1 MYEKSMPAITFLP
14 DNIKEETR
22 TDETILDV
30 AQRSSIPLTHV
41 CQGNARCST
50 CRVQIVKGLENVS
63 PRSDGENVIAGKMGF
78 SPEIRLACQAKVSGD
93 VTVHR
98 LVLDEVDVEMTS
110 LLIRE
115 SNASQTGFEKKVLI
129 LFADIRGFTSLAEAL
144 LPYDV
149 VHILNRYFHL
159 MNEVIVRHGGHI
171 DNYIGD
177 GFLALF
183 DVSAKQQDMLSGIK
197 AGLEMLDVV
206 EKKIKPYVR
215 TFFKRDFRI
224 GIGLHHGLVIAGSIG
239 GLDNKRQTII
249 GDAVN
254 FTSRIESS
262 NKQLGTEFLISE
274 DVYAVVRQKV
284 RVNLTQTITIPGKSD
299 VHTLYEVVGLA

>member
-1 MYEKSMPAITFLP
+1 MPAITFLP
-14 DNIKEETR
+14 DNIKEEIR

-30 AQRSSIPLTHV
+30 AQRSSVPLAHV

-63 PRSDGENVIAGKMGF
+63 PRSDGENVIAGQMGF
-78 SPEIRLACQAKVSGD
+78 GPEIRLACQTRVSGD
-93 VTVHR
+93 VSVHR
-98 LVLDEVDVEMTS
+98 LVLDEKDVEMTS

-115 SNASQTGFEKKVLI
+115 SNAGQTGFEKEVLI

-149 VHILNRYFHL
+149 VHILNRYFYL

-183 DVSAKQQDMLSGIK
+183 DVGAKQQDILSGIR
-197 AGLEMLDVV
+197 AALEMLDVV
-206 EKKIKPYVR
+206 QKKIKPYVR
-215 TFFKRDFRI
+215 AFFGRDFRI
-224 GIGLHHGLVIAGSIG
+224 GIGLHHGLVVAGSIG

-274 DVYAVVRQKV
+274 DVYAVVQK
-284 RVNLTQTITIPGKSD
+284 RVKINRVQSITMPGKSEA
-299 VHTLYEVVGLA
+299 HTLYEVVGLA